1 MTGAGRVLSLIATL
15 SYALIMAPIIVV
27 VVMAFSADSFILFP
41 PSGFSFRWF
50 KTLVSNAP
58 LMKALWLSLQI
69 ALAVTLLSLAAG
81 LGFVLSMSAYITPKL
96 LGGGRVFVLATEI
109 FEHATTN
116 ANWPMASAMALYT
129 LVLMLAFLGLSNFL
143 SRRLAQ

>member
-1 MTGAGRVLSLIATL
+1 
-15 SYALIMAPIIVV
+15 
-27 VVMAFSADSFILFP
+27 
-41 PSGFSFRWF
+41 
-50 KTLVSNAP
+50 
-58 LMKALWLSLQI
+58 
-69 ALAVTLLSLAAG
+69 
-81 LGFVLSMSAYITPKL
+81 MSAYITPKL

-129 LVLMLAFLGLSNFL
+129 LALMLGFLALANVL